1 MIYIT
6 HLRANNEEKETNRRD
21 VCDFMYESAEGVF
34 YSKIHEFRSK
44 TMLLLLR
51 TTTPPR
57 GIDARGRTLSVR
69 AALFRCWYWRR
80 RRLVGPVGRRRWNV
94 SAVVA
99 AAAAAAAFVERLC
112 LLPRRYFGRIIV
124 GFRFPCVFYGS
135 RLGSPRLESNSRRRF
150 FPSRTLV
157 KRETRSFWYRRDRCG
172 NLNQSSMR
180 RLFVYSR
187 RLRVGRGPR

>member
-21 VCDFMYESAEGVF
+21 ICDFMYESAEGVF

-51 TTTPPR
+51 TTTTPR

-80 RRLVGPVGRRRWNV
+80 RGLVGPVGRRRWNV
-94 SAVVA
+94 SAVV
-99 AAAAAAAFVERLC
+99 
-112 LLPRRYFGRIIV
+112 
-124 GFRFPCVFYGS
+124 
-135 RLGSPRLESNSRRRF
+135 
-150 FPSRTLV
+150 
-157 KRETRSFWYRRDRCG
+157 
-172 NLNQSSMR
+172 
-180 RLFVYSR
+180 
-187 RLRVGRGPR
+187 

>member
-1 MIYIT
+1 
-6 HLRANNEEKETNRRD
+6 
-21 VCDFMYESAEGVF
+21 MYESAEWCF
-34 YSKIHEFRSK
+34 LYYKIHELRSK
-44 TMLLLLR
+44 KMLLLLR
-51 TTTPPR
+51 TTTTLPPR
-57 GIDARGRTLSVR
+57 GIDSRGRTLSVR
-69 AALFRCWYWRR
+69 ASLFRCWYWRR
-80 RRLVGPVGRRRWNV
+80 RRLVGPVGRRRWSV
-94 SAVVA
+94 SAVVVA
-99 AAAAAAAFVERLC
+99 AAAAAATFVERLC